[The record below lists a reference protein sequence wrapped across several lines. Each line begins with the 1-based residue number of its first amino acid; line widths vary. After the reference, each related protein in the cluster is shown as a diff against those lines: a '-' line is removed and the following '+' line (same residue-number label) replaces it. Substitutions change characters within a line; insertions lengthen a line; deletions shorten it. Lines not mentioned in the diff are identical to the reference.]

1 MKQKPGLLLLPFVFL
16 YFFRTRLASCTCF
29 HSVVFS
35 RSHPIRPV
43 LGILRAGAARGRSP
57 SSAAV
62 SWFRAHSLSPPRVPR
77 ARPAP
82 GSWRASLQRAGAF
95 RPHTHPRS
103 RLHDFGFVHS
113 ARPLETSSRR
123 FCSNLEPLP
132 LVEQD
137 QTRSFLGASRTPPV
151 RQYVQARGGTL
162 DGHVARFD
170 GGQLP
175 VRAPGFTRRPRCV
188 FDAPP
193 AHH

>member
-1 MKQKPGLLLLPFVFL
+1 VCLAHVQLQDPGVHHCSAPG
-16 YFFRTRLASCTCF
+16 
-29 HSVVFS
+29 HSAPT
-35 RSHPIRPV
+35 PIRVRDSMILALYIPHGPWKPV
-43 LGILRAGAARGRSP
+43 RAD
-57 SSAAV
+57 
-62 SWFRAHSLSPPRVPR
+62 L
-77 ARPAP
+77 
-82 GSWRASLQRAGAF
+82 L
-95 RPHTHPRS
+95 
-103 RLHDFGFVHS
+103 
-113 ARPLETSSRR
+113 
-123 FCSNLEPLP
+123 
-132 LVEQD
+132 EQD